1 MYEVRGVYANQ
12 ELLVLITKMIGK
24 EVLLETRDGLTF
36 EGIFAGC
43 SPDFDVGLR
52 CAHEVVPDEQ
62 KNLLPHKD
70 QIIEKLQFERDCV
83 YSMGAKYRDEKRIEG
98 FATDR
103 EYADQS
109 ASVADME
116 LQVWESEDDFDNGL
130 LLNDDQEDGWSVEQM
145 FQAND
150 VLGVKSTFD
159 ENMPE
164 YATADVQG
172 DAEDLKRAERIAQE
186 INSSSA
192 SRARA
197 QLENDDEERDL
208 DKEMSEF
215 QVQHSSR
222 KTSSAGLSALCPV
235 KSSSIKNGSNICNA
249 FRRGSYS
256 GNIRDRGGMNM
267 NRGPPNGRRSE
278 GIPSTGRGR
287 GSYGSGGGSSRLFT
301 NSSMGH
307 GVRPQNS
314 VGSGRY
320 APNGL
325 LERPTAQELHL
336 QFGQWVRRGES
347 SGSSSTTDGTRG
359 GRRSEQIIGNNTRI
373 YDHRLMTA
381 QHEGQPT
388 REENKNL
395 HYSSTSNSVSG
406 ASRQQTSKQTERVR
420 NLKEFHQNFNST
432 FQPSHSV
439 HNSADDVQQDALSS
453 VDNTAKRSKRLM
465 NTAQMLKRTNTV
477 QGTTVSGVAPKPI
490 NNAWNKGPPPGM
502 RAPSSTQ
509 MTSNHRSE
517 ITSARDV
524 ETSVSIPTTTAGPPC
539 SDQRSQQ
546 AIVKARGSVQAAVTS
561 GPPITTATD
570 VILTAAPECRPN
582 KPASST
588 VRGSGTTSPNVE
600 ATGVVVLD
608 TQTAAAP
615 VAAREIQQTHQLS
628 AAASSSS
635 IAPTDP
641 TPSAAVTDIAK
652 TNATNS
658 VTTTSDGKHFVWNP
672 DAPSFVPRNLTN
684 CRNNESQSHRPTLH
698 SVRTPPAAPLPLMS
712 THIAAPGQIQGL
724 ALASPQALSVQNVP
738 SIAHAGPPQMFP
750 YAHANA
756 YGAAMPVYYNP
767 PVMQNTPSAAA
778 ATATAAANVTGGP
791 IVASTTGLPIGRHGQ
806 MAGQTPATN
815 RRNHQQQ
822 FMQGV
827 AGMYVPG
834 ASQPYAQQLMSQYQM
849 PYFAPYPSQ
858 LSIGASSNMPP
869 PPIPPPSTNAVL
881 TAPPPYQIIQINVV
895 RVLLAHRNVDGKYS
909 ELLNIDYL
917 LMFSISFLKKKV
929 ILQTQTQQQ
938 TGFPR
943 QLCQS
948 DHSVNYMIS
957 RLPQSHPIIDYT
969 TATASAQQQ
978 PQHGSSAASS
988 NGTGSNGPNSQPA
1001 TPGPVVSPP
1010 QVHQQHPASIAQY
1023 PQSGTPQSPHAVLV
1037 PLPPGAAPP
1046 SAQPHVYV
1054 QAPQF
1059 PFITFGQPGFVIAY
1073 GPQPL
1078 VVHPSVAAPA
1088 AHVPFSQAHQTHAQ
1102 QFPFITSGQPG
1113 FVMAYGP
1120 QPLVVHPSVAAPTA
1134 HAFEPSMFEQ
1144 FQGTAVESA
1153 ALQQSQISSTLS
1165 HQPYGTGDQ
1174 FYGHYMHLNG
1184 GASGPPHQHQ
1194 PFQSG
1199 GTSQNN
1205 SAPPN
1210 GQLKLFS
1217 FSCFL
1222 FEKALH

>member
-1 MYEVRGVYANQ
+1 MPHKLQNENIYEVRGVYANQ

-52 CAHEVVPDEQ
+52 YAHEVLTDDQ

-70 QIIEKLQFERDCV
+70 QIIEKLQIERDCI
-83 YSMGAKYRDEKRIEG
+83 YSVGAKYRDEKRIEG

-109 ASVADME
+109 GSVADME
-116 LQVWESEDDFDNGL
+116 LQVWESEDDFDSGL

-172 DAEDLKRAERIAQE
+172 NAEDFKRAERIAQE
-186 INSSSA
+186 INSSSV
-192 SRARA
+192 SRART

-208 DKEMSEF
+208 DRETSEF
-215 QVQHSSR
+215 QIQHSNR
-222 KTSSAGLSALCPV
+222 KTSNTG
-235 KSSSIKNGSNICNA
+235 
-249 FRRGSYS
+249 RGSYS
-256 GNIRDRGGMNM
+256 GNIRDRGGMNI

-278 GIPSTGRGR
+278 GMPGAGRGR
-287 GSYGSGGGSSRLFT
+287 GSYGSGSGSSRLFT
-301 NSSMGH
+301 NSSMSH

-314 VGSGRY
+314 IGSGPISRY
-320 APNGL
+320 APSGI

-347 SGSSSTTDGTRG
+347 SGSASASDNVRA
-359 GRRSEQIIGNNTRI
+359 GRRSEQVGNNTRV
-373 YDHRLMTA
+373 YDHRLMTG
-381 QHEGQPT
+381 QHEGQPS
-388 REENKNL
+388 RDENKNL
-395 HYSSTSNSVSG
+395 HYSNTSNSMGS

-439 HNSADDVQQDALSS
+439 HNSADDVQRAS
-453 VDNTAKRSKRLM
+453 
-465 NTAQMLKRTNTV
+465 TV
-477 QGTTVSGVAPKPI
+477 QGTTTSGVAPRPI

-502 RAPSSTQ
+502 RAPSSSQ
-509 MTSNHRSE
+509 IAVNHHPE
-517 ITSARDV
+517 ISSARDV
-524 ETSVSIPTTTAGPPC
+524 ETSASVVVVATAAAAAAATSCPPC
-539 SDQRSQQ
+539 SDQRPQQ
-546 AIVKARGSVQAAVTS
+546 EIVKAGGSVQATINS
-561 GPPITTATD
+561 GRSVVAPAD
-570 VILTAAPECRPN
+570 VALTAVSESRPN
-582 KPASST
+582 KPTTSTIPGSST
-588 VRGSGTTSPNVE
+588 TPPSIE

-608 TQTAAAP
+608 TQTAATSVTP
-615 VAAREIQQTHQLS
+615 REIQQTHQLS

-641 TPSAAVTDIAK
+641 TPSAVVADIAK
-652 TNATNS
+652 TTAVNS

-684 CRNNESQSHRPTLH
+684 CRNTEPQNHRPALH

-712 THIAAPGQIQGL
+712 THIAAPGQMQGL
-724 ALASPQALSVQNVP
+724 ALANPQALSVQNVP

-756 YGAAMPVYYNP
+756 YGALPVYYNT
-767 PVMQNTPSAAA
+767 PVVQSTPSAAV

-791 IVASTTGLPIGRHGQ
+791 IVASSTGLPIGRHGQ
-806 MAGQTPATN
+806 MTGQTPSTN
-815 RRNHQQQ
+815 RRNQQQQ

-858 LSIGASSNMPP
+858 LSIGASNMPP

-881 TAPPPYQIIQINVV
+881 TAPPPYQIIQ
-895 RVLLAHRNVDGKYS
+895 
-909 ELLNIDYL
+909 
-917 LMFSISFLKKKV
+917 
-929 ILQTQTQQQ
+929 TQTQQPN
-938 TGFPR
+938 GFPR
-943 QLCQS
+943 QLYQG
-948 DHSVNYMIS
+948 DHSVNYVIS
-957 RLPQSHPIIDYT
+957 RLPQSHPTVDF
-969 TATASAQQQ
+969 TATAVSTQQQ
-978 PQHGSSAASS
+978 PQQGSSAASS

-1010 QVHQQHPASIAQY
+1010 QVQQQQQQPVSLSQY
-1023 PQSGTPQSPHAVLV
+1023 PQSGTPQSPHTVLI

-1046 SAQPHVYV
+1046 NAQPHMYV

-1059 PFITFGQPGFVIAY
+1059 PFITA
-1073 GPQPL
+1073 
-1078 VVHPSVAAPA
+1078 
-1088 AHVPFSQAHQTHAQ
+1088 
-1102 QFPFITSGQPG
+1102 GQPG

-1120 QPLVVHPSVAAPTA
+1120 QPVVVHPSVAAPAATTHVPFSQA
-1134 HAFEPSMFEQ
+1134 HQVHAQPSMFEQ
-1144 FQGTAVESA
+1144 FQGAAVEAA
-1153 ALQQSQISSTLS
+1153 ALQQPQIPSTLPHQPFVAGDHFYSHYVHTQHQQGVFQQQQQQPPQSQQQQGGSAGSIRHNSVNSVTSGPS
-1165 HQPYGTGDQ
+1165 HQ
-1174 FYGHYMHLNG
+1174 
-1184 GASGPPHQHQ
+1184 QHQ
-1194 PFQSG
+1194 PFQPG
-1199 GTSQNN
+1199 GTVQNN
-1205 SAPPN
+1205 SVPPN
-1210 GQLKLFS
+1210 D
-1217 FSCFL
+1217 
-1222 FEKALH
+1222 ANN

>member
-1 MYEVRGVYANQ
+1 MPHKLQNENIYEVRGVYANQ

-52 CAHEVVPDEQ
+52 YAHEVLTDDQ

-70 QIIEKLQFERDCV
+70 QIIEKLQIERDCI
-83 YSMGAKYRDEKRIEG
+83 YSVGAKYRDEKRIEG

-109 ASVADME
+109 GSVADME
-116 LQVWESEDDFDNGL
+116 LQVWESEDDFDSGL

-172 DAEDLKRAERIAQE
+172 NAEDFKRAERIAQE
-186 INSSSA
+186 INSSSV

-208 DKEMSEF
+208 DRETSEF
-215 QVQHSSR
+215 QIQHSNR
-222 KTSSAGLSALCPV
+222 KA
-235 KSSSIKNGSNICNA
+235 SNTG
-249 FRRGSYS
+249 RGSYS
-256 GNIRDRGGMNM
+256 GNIRDRGGMNI

-278 GIPSTGRGR
+278 GMPGAGRGR

-301 NSSMGH
+301 NSSMSH

-314 VGSGRY
+314 IGSGPISRY
-320 APNGL
+320 APSGI

-347 SGSSSTTDGTRG
+347 SGSASASDNVRA
-359 GRRSEQIIGNNTRI
+359 GRRSEQVGNNTRV
-373 YDHRLMTA
+373 YDHRLMTG
-381 QHEGQPT
+381 QHEGQPS
-388 REENKNL
+388 RDENKNL
-395 HYSSTSNSVSG
+395 HYSNTSNSMGS

-439 HNSADDVQQDALSS
+439 HNSADDVQRA
-453 VDNTAKRSKRLM
+453 
-465 NTAQMLKRTNTV
+465 NTV
-477 QGTTVSGVAPKPI
+477 QGTTTSGVAPRPI

-502 RAPSSTQ
+502 RAPSSSQ
-509 MTSNHRSE
+509 IAVNHHPE
-517 ITSARDV
+517 ISSARDV
-524 ETSVSIPTTTAGPPC
+524 ETSASVVVVAAAAAAAAATSCPPC
-539 SDQRSQQ
+539 SDQRPQQ
-546 AIVKARGSVQAAVTS
+546 EIVKAGGSVQATINS
-561 GPPITTATD
+561 GRSVVAPTD
-570 VILTAAPECRPN
+570 VALTAVSESRPN
-582 KPASST
+582 KP
-588 VRGSGTTSPNVE
+588 TTSTIPGSSATPPSIE

-608 TQTAAAP
+608 TQTAATSVTP
-615 VAAREIQQTHQLS
+615 REIQQTQQLS

-641 TPSAAVTDIAK
+641 TPSAVVADIAK
-652 TNATNS
+652 TTAVNS

-684 CRNNESQSHRPTLH
+684 CRNTEPQNHRPALH

-712 THIAAPGQIQGL
+712 THIAAPGQMQGL
-724 ALASPQALSVQNVP
+724 ALANPQALSVQNVP

-756 YGAAMPVYYNP
+756 YGALPVYYNT
-767 PVMQNTPSAAA
+767 PVVQSTPSAAV

-806 MAGQTPATN
+806 MTGQTPSTN
-815 RRNHQQQ
+815 RRNQQQQ

-858 LSIGASSNMPP
+858 LSIGASNMPP

-881 TAPPPYQIIQINVV
+881 TAPPPYQIIQ
-895 RVLLAHRNVDGKYS
+895 
-909 ELLNIDYL
+909 
-917 LMFSISFLKKKV
+917 
-929 ILQTQTQQQ
+929 TQTQQPN
-938 TGFPR
+938 GFPR
-943 QLCQS
+943 QLYQG
-948 DHSVNYMIS
+948 DHSVNYVIS
-957 RLPQSHPIIDYT
+957 RLPQSHPTVDF
-969 TATASAQQQ
+969 TATAVSTQQQ
-978 PQHGSSAASS
+978 PQQGSSAASS

-1010 QVHQQHPASIAQY
+1010 Q
-1023 PQSGTPQSPHAVLV
+1023 
-1037 PLPPGAAPP
+1037 
-1046 SAQPHVYV
+1046 
-1054 QAPQF
+1054 QF
-1059 PFITFGQPGFVIAY
+1059 PFITA
-1073 GPQPL
+1073 
-1078 VVHPSVAAPA
+1078 
-1088 AHVPFSQAHQTHAQ
+1088 
-1102 QFPFITSGQPG
+1102 GQPG

-1120 QPLVVHPSVAAPTA
+1120 QPVVVHPSVAAPAATTHVPFSQA
-1134 HAFEPSMFEQ
+1134 HQVHAQ
-1144 FQGTAVESA
+1144 VR
-1153 ALQQSQISSTLS
+1153 IW
-1165 HQPYGTGDQ
+1165 H
-1174 FYGHYMHLNG
+1174 
-1184 GASGPPHQHQ
+1184 
-1194 PFQSG
+1194 
-1199 GTSQNN
+1199 
-1205 SAPPN
+1205 
-1210 GQLKLFS
+1210 
-1217 FSCFL
+1217 CFL
-1222 FEKALH
+1222 Q

>member
-1 MYEVRGVYANQ
+1 MPHKLQNENMYEVRGVYANQ

-52 CAHEVVPDEQ
+52 YAHEVLTDEQ

-109 ASVADME
+109 SSVGDME
-116 LQVWESEDDFDNGL
+116 LQVWESEEDFDDGL

-172 DAEDLKRAERIAQE
+172 DADDLKRAERIAQE
-186 INSSSA
+186 INSNSA

-208 DKEMSEF
+208 DKETSEF
-215 QVQHSSR
+215 QVQHGSR
-222 KTSSAGLSALCPV
+222 KASSGGLSALCPV
-235 KSSSIKNGSNICNA
+235 KSSSIKNGSNICNP

-256 GNIRDRGGMNM
+256 GNIRDRGGLNM
-267 NRGPPNGRRSE
+267 NRGPPNGRRPE
-278 GIPSTGRGR
+278 GMPGTGRGR

-307 GVRPQNS
+307 GLRPQNS
-314 VGSGRY
+314 VGSGSTSRY
-320 APNGL
+320 APSGI

-336 QFGQWVRRGES
+336 QFGQWARRGES
-347 SGSSSTTDGTRG
+347 SGSSSATDNIRG
-359 GRRSEQIIGNNTRI
+359 GRRSEQIIGNNARV
-373 YDHRLMTA
+373 YDHRLMTS
-381 QHEGQPT
+381 QHEGQPSS

-395 HYSSTSNSVSG
+395 HYSNPSNG
-406 ASRQQTSKQTERVR
+406 MNNASRQQTSKQTERVR

-439 HNSADDVQQDALSS
+439 QSNADDVQRVNS
-453 VDNTAKRSKRLM
+453 VNAAT
-465 NTAQMLKRTNTV
+465 
-477 QGTTVSGVAPKPI
+477 SGVAPRPV

-502 RAPSSTQ
+502 RASSTQ
-509 MTSNHRSE
+509 IAPSHRPE
-517 ITSARDV
+517 ISSARDL
-524 ETSVSIPTTTAGPPC
+524 EISSTAATAASCPPC

-546 AIVKARGSVQAAVTS
+546 TVVKARGSVQAVVTS
-561 GPPITTATD
+561 DRSMTTPTEVVLSAISD
-570 VILTAAPECRPN
+570 SRPN
-582 KPASST
+582 KST
-588 VRGSGTTSPNVE
+588 STTIPGSGTISPNIEV
-600 ATGVVVLD
+600 TGIMVLD
-608 TQTAAAP
+608 AQTASTP
-615 VAAREIQQTHQLS
+615 VTAREIQQTHQLS

-641 TPSAAVTDIAK
+641 MPSTAIIDTTK
-652 TNATNS
+652 TTVVNS
-658 VTTTSDGKHFVWNP
+658 ATTTSDGKHFVWNP

-684 CRNNESQSHRPTLH
+684 YRNTEPQSHRPTLH

-712 THIAAPGQIQGL
+712 THIAAPGQMQGL
-724 ALASPQALSVQNVP
+724 ALASPQTLTVQNVP

-756 YGAAMPVYYNP
+756 YGTAMPVYYNT
-767 PVMQNTPSAAA
+767 PVVQTAPSGVA

-791 IVASTTGLPIGRHGQ
+791 IVASTAGLPIGRHGQ
-806 MAGQTPATN
+806 MVGQTPSTN
-815 RRNHQQQ
+815 RRNQQQQ
-822 FMQGV
+822 FIQGV

-849 PYFAPYPSQ
+849 PYFTPYPSQ
-858 LSIGASSNMPP
+858 LSIGASSSMPP

-881 TAPPPYQIIQINVV
+881 TAPPPYQIIQ
-895 RVLLAHRNVDGKYS
+895 
-909 ELLNIDYL
+909 
-917 LMFSISFLKKKV
+917 
-929 ILQTQTQQQ
+929 TQTQQQ

-943 QLCQS
+943 QLYQG

-957 RLPQSHPIIDYT
+957 RLPQSHPNVDFAA
-969 TATASAQQQ
+969 ATVSSQQQ
-978 PQHGSSAASS
+978 PQQGSSGASS

-1001 TPGPVVSPP
+1001 TPGPVVSSP
-1010 QVHQQHPASIAQY
+1010 QVQQQQQQQQQQPIAVPHY
-1023 PQSGTPQSPHAVLV
+1023 PQSGTPQSPHTVLV
-1037 PLPPGAAPP
+1037 PFPPAAAPP
-1046 SAQPHVYV
+1046 NAQPHVYV

-1059 PFITFGQPGFVIAY
+1059 PFITSGQPGFVMTY
-1073 GPQPL
+1073 GPQPV
-1078 VVHPSVAAPA
+1078 VVHPSVAAPTT
-1088 AHVPFSQAHQTHAQ
+1088 HVPFSQAHQTHAQ
-1102 QFPFITSGQPG
+1102 S
-1113 FVMAYGP
+1113 
-1120 QPLVVHPSVAAPTA
+1120 SV
-1134 HAFEPSMFEQ
+1134 FEQ
-1144 FQGTAVESA
+1144 FQGAVMESS
-1153 ALQQSQISSTLS
+1153 ALQQPQIPSTLP
-1165 HQPYGTGDQ
+1165 HQPYVTSDQ
-1174 FYGHYMHLNG
+1174 FYGHYMQAQQQQGVFQQQQPSSQQQQTNSAGSVRHNSVNS
-1184 GASGPPHQHQ
+1184 GASAVSHHQQ
-1194 PFQSG
+1194 PFQSAG
-1199 GTSQNN
+1199 VSQSSSVAPNDSNN
-1205 SAPPN
+1205 
-1210 GQLKLFS
+1210 
-1217 FSCFL
+1217 
-1222 FEKALH
+1222 

>member
-1 MYEVRGVYANQ
+1 MPHKLQNENIYEVRGVYANQ

-52 CAHEVVPDEQ
+52 YAHEVLTDDQ

-70 QIIEKLQFERDCV
+70 QIIEKLQIERDCI
-83 YSMGAKYRDEKRIEG
+83 YSVGAKYRDEKRIEG

-109 ASVADME
+109 GSVADME
-116 LQVWESEDDFDNGL
+116 LQVWESEDDFDSGL

-172 DAEDLKRAERIAQE
+172 NAEDFKRAERIAQE
-186 INSSSA
+186 INSSSV

-208 DKEMSEF
+208 DRETSEF
-215 QVQHSSR
+215 QIQHSNR
-222 KTSSAGLSALCPV
+222 KA
-235 KSSSIKNGSNICNA
+235 SNTG
-249 FRRGSYS
+249 RGSYS
-256 GNIRDRGGMNM
+256 GNIRDRGGMNI

-278 GIPSTGRGR
+278 GMPGAGRGR

-301 NSSMGH
+301 NSSMSH

-314 VGSGRY
+314 IGSGPISRY
-320 APNGL
+320 APSGI

-347 SGSSSTTDGTRG
+347 SGSASASDNVRA
-359 GRRSEQIIGNNTRI
+359 GRRSEQVGNNTRV
-373 YDHRLMTA
+373 YDHRLMTG
-381 QHEGQPT
+381 QHEGQPS
-388 REENKNL
+388 RDENKNL
-395 HYSSTSNSVSG
+395 HYSNTSNSMGS
-406 ASRQQTSKQTERVR
+406 ASRQQTSKQTERR
-420 NLKEFHQNFNST
+420 
-432 FQPSHSV
+432 
-439 HNSADDVQQDALSS
+439 A
-453 VDNTAKRSKRLM
+453 
-465 NTAQMLKRTNTV
+465 NTV
-477 QGTTVSGVAPKPI
+477 QGTTTSGVAPRPI

-502 RAPSSTQ
+502 RAPSSSQ
-509 MTSNHRSE
+509 IAVNHHPE
-517 ITSARDV
+517 ISSARDV
-524 ETSVSIPTTTAGPPC
+524 ETSASVVVVAAAAAAAAATSCPPC
-539 SDQRSQQ
+539 SDQRPQQ
-546 AIVKARGSVQAAVTS
+546 EIVKAGGSVQATINS
-561 GPPITTATD
+561 GRSVVAPTD
-570 VILTAAPECRPN
+570 VALTAVSESRPN
-582 KPASST
+582 KP
-588 VRGSGTTSPNVE
+588 TTSTIPGSSATPPSIE

-608 TQTAAAP
+608 TQTAATSVTP
-615 VAAREIQQTHQLS
+615 REIQQTQQLS

-641 TPSAAVTDIAK
+641 TPSAVVADIAK
-652 TNATNS
+652 TTAVNS

-684 CRNNESQSHRPTLH
+684 CRNTEPQNHRPALH

-712 THIAAPGQIQGL
+712 THIAAPGQMQGL
-724 ALASPQALSVQNVP
+724 ALANPQALSVQNVP

-756 YGAAMPVYYNP
+756 YGALPVYYNT
-767 PVMQNTPSAAA
+767 PVVQSTPSAAV

-806 MAGQTPATN
+806 MTGQTPSTN
-815 RRNHQQQ
+815 RRNQQQQ

-858 LSIGASSNMPP
+858 LSIGASNMPP

-881 TAPPPYQIIQINVV
+881 TAPPPYQIIQ
-895 RVLLAHRNVDGKYS
+895 
-909 ELLNIDYL
+909 
-917 LMFSISFLKKKV
+917 
-929 ILQTQTQQQ
+929 TQTQQPN
-938 TGFPR
+938 GFPR
-943 QLCQS
+943 QLYQG
-948 DHSVNYMIS
+948 DHSVNYVIS
-957 RLPQSHPIIDYT
+957 RLPQSHPTVDF
-969 TATASAQQQ
+969 TATAVSTQQQ
-978 PQHGSSAASS
+978 PQQGSSAASS

-1010 QVHQQHPASIAQY
+1010 Q
-1023 PQSGTPQSPHAVLV
+1023 
-1037 PLPPGAAPP
+1037 
-1046 SAQPHVYV
+1046 
-1054 QAPQF
+1054 QF
-1059 PFITFGQPGFVIAY
+1059 PFITA
-1073 GPQPL
+1073 
-1078 VVHPSVAAPA
+1078 
-1088 AHVPFSQAHQTHAQ
+1088 
-1102 QFPFITSGQPG
+1102 GQPG

-1120 QPLVVHPSVAAPTA
+1120 QPVVVHPSVAAPAATTHVPFSQA
-1134 HAFEPSMFEQ
+1134 HQVHAQ
-1144 FQGTAVESA
+1144 VR
-1153 ALQQSQISSTLS
+1153 IW
-1165 HQPYGTGDQ
+1165 H
-1174 FYGHYMHLNG
+1174 
-1184 GASGPPHQHQ
+1184 
-1194 PFQSG
+1194 
-1199 GTSQNN
+1199 
-1205 SAPPN
+1205 
-1210 GQLKLFS
+1210 
-1217 FSCFL
+1217 CFL
-1222 FEKALH
+1222 Q